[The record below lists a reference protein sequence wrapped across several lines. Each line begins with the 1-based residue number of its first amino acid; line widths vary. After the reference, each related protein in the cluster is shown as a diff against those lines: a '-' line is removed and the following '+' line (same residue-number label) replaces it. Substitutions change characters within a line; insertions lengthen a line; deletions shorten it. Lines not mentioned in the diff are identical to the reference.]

1 MQLKPGLHLMQK
13 AVRFIN
19 NYCVG
24 NLDQCT
30 AINAELAQFY
40 FCVNVV
46 FFFASSVNQVLFSC
60 AVLVLAIIL
69 GGIIFNFVIN
79 KTNSLGFNKL

>member
-1 MQLKPGLHLMQK
+1 MQK
-13 AVRFIN
+13 AVCFIN
-19 NYCVG
+19 CVG

-40 FCVNVV
+40 FCVNVA
-46 FFFASSVNQVLFSC
+46 FFFALSVNQALFI
-60 AVLVLAIIL
+60 AVIL

-79 KTNSLGFNKL
+79 KTNSLGDNKLKTTMLQKVAY